1 MRYFRVGTTLL
12 GLLSTLVSL
21 SILGADADPLG
32 LRAIRDQ
39 AHGIEAAAGRA
50 QAPSWLRTAPDP
62 AAAGAG
68 SALGQTELARQ
79 GQAPV
84 SASACE
90 DLGQLCGAPKPA
102 AGPSASVVPGTG
114 ITYTVFV
121 SRALGAEALRAIFR
135 VAIGAD
141 VRVVFRGINPG
152 ERMMDAIHDLQ
163 SLLKDLDPLPTV
175 ELDPTPFRD
184 GGITVVPVI
193 SARDATGE
201 VARVSGLSAPDWLRA
216 QLGAGTRGDLGVRGP
231 VVTISEPDLIEE
243 MQRRVAAL
251 DLNAMRE
258 AAIGRYW
265 QRAAFEALPAA
276 TVSRERTIDPT
287 ITATADLILP
297 DGTALIHAGDTVNPL
312 DRLPFTH
319 RLVIFDASDPRQ
331 VEIARRLGE
340 TAGALRPLYLATAFD
355 RTQGWEGL
363 RAVEDR
369 LDAPVYLLTPDVR
382 ARFALE
388 RVPAMVEARGRVF
401 VISELPVA
409 PTPEVRHD

>member
-12 GLLSTLVSL
+12 GVLITLVAL
-21 SILGADADPLG
+21 PTLGADADPLG

-39 AHGIEAAAGRA
+39 AHAIETAAGRA
-50 QAPSWLRTAPDP
+50 QAPAWLRTAPDP
-62 AAAGAG
+62 AAASAGA
-68 SALGQTELARQ
+68 ALGQTELDRQ
-79 GQAPV
+79 GQAPP
-84 SASACE
+84 SAAACE
-90 DLGQLCGAPKPA
+90 DLGQLCGAPQPA
-102 AGPSASVVPGTG
+102 AGPRAGVASSTG

-135 VAIGAD
+135 GAIGAD

-152 ERMMDAIHDLQ
+152 ERMMDAIHAIQ
-163 SLLKDLDPLPTV
+163 ALLKDLDPLPTV

-184 GGITVVPVI
+184 AGITVVPVI

-231 VVTISEPDLIEE
+231 VVAISEPDLIEA

-265 QRAAFEALPAA
+265 QRAAFEGLPAA
-276 TVSRERTIDPT
+276 TAARERTIDPT
-287 ITATADLILP
+287 ITASADLILP
-297 DGTALIHAGDTVNPL
+297 DGTALIRAGDTVNPL

-340 TAGALRPLYLATAFD
+340 SAGALRPLYLATAFD
-355 RTQGWEGL
+355 RIQGWEGL
-363 RAVEDR
+363 RAPGR
-369 LDAPVYLLTPDVR
+369 PGLSAHPGR
-382 ARFALE
+382 ARAVCLG
-388 RVPAMVEARGRVF
+388 ARTGHGGGAGPG
-401 VISELPVA
+401 LC
-409 PTPEVRHD
+409 HQ